1 MKFLSYTDLL
11 SVWRKG
17 VRNGLVRRLSLI
29 EKGLFRAALC
39 YSKMKGKIVNSLL
52 IKMLNGIAE
61 RVSKSLRQRI
71 FEHGIERAW
80 VMLSG
85 KCCKIFPIVRK
96 WINDDIYILWLGT
109 EILTSKRSW
118 LI

>member
-1 MKFLSYTDLL
+1 
-11 SVWRKG
+11 
-17 VRNGLVRRLSLI
+17 
-29 EKGLFRAALC
+29 
-39 YSKMKGKIVNSLL
+39 
-52 IKMLNGIAE
+52 

-96 WINDDIYILWLGT
+96 WINDDAYIFWLGT
-109 EILTSKRSW
+109 EILINYRVW
-118 LI
+118 AV